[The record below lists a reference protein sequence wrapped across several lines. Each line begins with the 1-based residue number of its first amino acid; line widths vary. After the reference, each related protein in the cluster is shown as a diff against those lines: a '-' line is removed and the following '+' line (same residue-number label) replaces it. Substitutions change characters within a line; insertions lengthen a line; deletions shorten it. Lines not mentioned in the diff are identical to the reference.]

1 MDVTTIFTSIQEGL
15 SITMSN
21 YSLGDILI
29 IFLGTFVLSLWIGF
43 LYRLTHKGGNYN
55 QGYVQTLVL
64 MGGIIAMIMLIV
76 GSDVAKAFTMMG
88 AFSIIRFRN
97 NMKET
102 KDIGFVFLVMAIG
115 MAMGTKLYFLA
126 GVATL
131 VMSVMIYL
139 MYRFN
144 WFVDKNVAKLLTIRI
159 SPKYFEDGVFD
170 SIFKEYWVKAEFLS
184 CDGVKKEDLIQISFR
199 VILSKETKIVEFI
212 SVLQEK
218 NNNEKVSL
226 NYLT

>member
-159 SPKYFEDGVFD
+159 SPKCFEDGVFD
-170 SIFKEYWVKAEFLS
+170 SIFKEY
-184 CDGVKKEDLIQISFR
+184 
-199 VILSKETKIVEFI
+199 
-212 SVLQEK
+212 
-218 NNNEKVSL
+218 
-226 NYLT
+226 

>member
-1 MDVTTIFTSIQEGL
+1 
-15 SITMSN
+15 
-21 YSLGDILI
+21 
-29 IFLGTFVLSLWIGF
+29 
-43 LYRLTHKGGNYN
+43 
-55 QGYVQTLVL
+55 
-64 MGGIIAMIMLIV
+64 
-76 GSDVAKAFTMMG
+76 MMG

-170 SIFKEYWVKAEFLS
+170 SIFKEY
-184 CDGVKKEDLIQISFR
+184 
-199 VILSKETKIVEFI
+199 
-212 SVLQEK
+212 
-218 NNNEKVSL
+218 
-226 NYLT
+226 

>member
-21 YSLGDILI
+21 YGLGDILI

-170 SIFKEYWVKAEFLS
+170 SIFKEY
-184 CDGVKKEDLIQISFR
+184 
-199 VILSKETKIVEFI
+199 
-212 SVLQEK
+212 
-218 NNNEKVSL
+218 
-226 NYLT
+226 